1 MKLIFNPY
9 YDNGVW
15 TPDPGHGTC
24 VTAQRHVGA
33 KGLVEEL
40 SMRLG
45 LTSLE
50 KPQHEILCSWYEA
63 IKEAVAETEPFYKDS
78 FEIEPLAVA
87 ERLLAW
93 RDALVMCGW
102 TPKTE
107 LPEDLSSNTKAIM
120 EELGSLE
127 QSFRA
132 SGCKTFSDKVW
143 EVNAAIP
150 GSCIMP
156 MELDIVI
163 PYDALE
169 PIWKTIADRL
179 KAEGWTVNFPEKP
192 KAIPEN
198 IDVKRFKDYV
208 DACMWVAL
216 NRPNDLVICSD
227 AAPLDWSLRAL
238 GKPTTGSDASASNH
252 QIQHLFVD
260 LIKLCCPKYD
270 LANIMSYLSVHP
282 HPLDKCKTVDNH
294 GGLAAKLLKNINSQG
309 GLGYCERTKLSV
321 DDIIKKYV
329 SENVDEAK
337 IKFWLPFMTPRTT
350 VDCNFVIG
358 LIKALGEWAKE
369 KVALYSKEEYR
380 NDAYVEGL
388 GQLAQTCDVFVN
400 ILNLLGYEGKN
411 IGADELK
418 KLAGYAYRPQK
429 MSLHKSEVGAMK
441 VAPGVDAVTAPVESA
456 IWMDPVPS
464 RTPYPYAFLSDAD
477 VERLQK
483 VMDIP
488 DRRTLLL
495 QSRESLNA
503 SLSNVGKLTLV
514 LCDKVGTETPAKHQV
529 LVESVNAAKAKGEI
543 PYAEMDETSLEYDKL
558 RSPRTQQLQHEFG
571 EGFFEG
577 FFNETL
583 SPSAL
588 EKLLERPFD
597 YVMTYMMGL
606 WEESSSN
613 ESATLG
619 NVAHHVFESIYD
631 KAKDIDGICTAD
643 QFENVFDRYYDSI
656 FDEAVRHCGLILTQ
670 PENALTC
677 KSLKSRLKKYSI
689 PAYIKVMENNAL
701 SIVGSEVDITGTIR
715 CEGHTTN
722 LNLKARIDLLLKD
735 KDSNYVIFDLKHAS
749 NKTSRDKRVDQIK
762 KGKDYQLLMYRALVE
777 EKVARG
783 EKVVRGENVPGNV
796 SAVGFFMLTTSELLT
811 AYSFKGVE
819 KIEPELTYTQALR
832 ALFTAYEDVMAKL
845 KEGIIKEGEGMV
857 GIDDNGNAKRVPD
870 NSYGENQILKGK
882 LN

>member
-1 MKLIFNPY
+1 
-9 YDNGVW
+9 
-15 TPDPGHGTC
+15 
-24 VTAQRHVGA
+24 
-33 KGLVEEL
+33 
-40 SMRLG
+40 
-45 LTSLE
+45 
-50 KPQHEILCSWYEA
+50 
-63 IKEAVAETEPFYKDS
+63 
-78 FEIEPLAVA
+78 
-87 ERLLAW
+87 
-93 RDALVMCGW
+93 
-102 TPKTE
+102 
-107 LPEDLSSNTKAIM
+107 
-120 EELGSLE
+120 
-127 QSFRA
+127 
-132 SGCKTFSDKVW
+132 
-143 EVNAAIP
+143 
-150 GSCIMP
+150 
-156 MELDIVI
+156 
-163 PYDALE
+163 
-169 PIWKTIADRL
+169 
-179 KAEGWTVNFPEKP
+179 
-192 KAIPEN
+192 
-198 IDVKRFKDYV
+198 
-208 DACMWVAL
+208 
-216 NRPNDLVICSD
+216 
-227 AAPLDWSLRAL
+227 
-238 GKPTTGSDASASNH
+238 
-252 QIQHLFVD
+252 
-260 LIKLCCPKYD
+260 
-270 LANIMSYLSVHP
+270 
-282 HPLDKCKTVDNH
+282 
-294 GGLAAKLLKNINSQG
+294 
-309 GLGYCERTKLSV
+309 
-321 DDIIKKYV
+321 
-329 SENVDEAK
+329 
-337 IKFWLPFMTPRTT
+337 
-350 VDCNFVIG
+350 
-358 LIKALGEWAKE
+358 
-369 KVALYSKEEYR
+369 
-380 NDAYVEGL
+380 
-388 GQLAQTCDVFVN
+388 
-400 ILNLLGYEGKN
+400 
-411 IGADELK
+411 
-418 KLAGYAYRPQK
+418 
-429 MSLHKSEVGAMK
+429 
-441 VAPGVDAVTAPVESA
+441 
-456 IWMDPVPS
+456 
-464 RTPYPYAFLSDAD
+464 
-477 VERLQK
+477 
-483 VMDIP
+483 
-488 DRRTLLL
+488 
-495 QSRESLNA
+495 
-503 SLSNVGKLTLV
+503 
-514 LCDKVGTETPAKHQV
+514 
-529 LVESVNAAKAKGEI
+529 
-543 PYAEMDETSLEYDKL
+543 MDETSLEYDKL